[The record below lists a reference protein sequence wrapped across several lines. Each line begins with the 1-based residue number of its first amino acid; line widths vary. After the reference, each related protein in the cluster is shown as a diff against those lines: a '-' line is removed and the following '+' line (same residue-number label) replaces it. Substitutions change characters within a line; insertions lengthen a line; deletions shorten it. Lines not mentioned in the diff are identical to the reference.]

1 MIEIRYS
8 PPNDLDVSGTVDEL
22 QTIRRRILDMTE
34 APASK
39 IVLEANS
46 AVDPTPYNS
55 TLTRLSVQLSNGP
68 AKVSVWDEEVCVEGS
83 REALEA
89 FASFFNFEPD
99 ATERSHLHY
108 EYYDG
113 NEWIDPGSVPLV
125 IRVKKSNGRLSA

>member
-8 PPNDLDVSGTVDEL
+8 PPDDLDVSGTVDEL

-39 IVLEANS
+39 IVFEANS

-55 TLTRLSVQLSNGP
+55 ALARLSVRLSSGR
-68 AKVSVWDEEVCVEGS
+68 AKVSVWNEGVSVEGS

-99 ATERSHLHY
+99 AAERSHIHY

-113 NEWIDPGSVPLV
+113 NAWIDPGSIPLV
-125 IRVKKSNGRLSA
+125 ISVRKSNSRLSA